1 MQLDEKSPISG
12 LLCDPI
18 YPKIKA
24 IDSSRPSELEGKVVE
39 ADEYTVALNTLT
51 EEDKK
56 EISKR
61 LAINI
66 DQFPIIMS
74 SLRTLVTD

>member
-1 MQLDEKSPISG
+1 MDDISPITG
-12 LLCDPI
+12 LLREPI

-24 IDSSRPSELEGKVVE
+24 IDSSRPSELDGKLVE

-61 LAINI
+61 LAINF
-66 DQFPIIMS
+66 DQFPIILS